1 MASRLAAP
9 GVLGRH
15 RWSGIPLR
23 RSAYVGYAGGRVT
36 RRPGPATVGR
46 VESRTQRA
54 GRVLL
59 EAWPSLAL
67 LVFGLIATAPAGE
80 NQPHTARP
88 PDLAGYVLVAIAA
101 LALAPRRRLSS
112 TLAVNGAAVAIYLAA
127 GYPYGPILFTIPVT
141 IFRVAAQWPA
151 RRAFAAVAVYFGVIL
166 AAAVVKEW
174 RGPAG
179 LQGDQLLWLSVAW
192 SAVAA
197 AALAVGVSVK
207 VRREAAAGVRAEQ
220 ARRAVSEERLQMAQD
235 LHDTVG
241 HGLAVIAM
249 QAGVALHVL
258 DRDLEQAR
266 KSMQAVRSTSRE
278 SLESLRAELDALR
291 SPDAVGAR
299 RPAPGLDDVGRLA
312 ERVSA
317 GGVAVDVDIDPG
329 LRAVPPAVDAVA
341 YRILRESLTNVL
353 RHAGAATARIRVR
366 DEGGLLLLDV
376 TDTGRGATSAGLGD
390 GAGTGIRG
398 MRAQA
403 ETLGG
408 TLDAGPRPGG
418 GFAVTARLPLPG
430 SVDGSDR

>member
-1 MASRLAAP
+1 MTRRLA
-9 GVLGRH
+9 
-15 RWSGIPLR
+15 
-23 RSAYVGYAGGRVT
+23 
-36 RRPGPATVGR
+36 PATVGR
-46 VESRTQRA
+46 MESRTQRA

-59 EAWPSLAL
+59 DAWPGLAL
-67 LVFGLIATAPAGE
+67 LVFGLLATAPAGE
-80 NQPHTARP
+80 NQPHTARS
-88 PDLAGYVLVAIAA
+88 PDLGGYALVAIAA
-101 LALAPRRRLSS
+101 LSLVPRRRLGS
-112 TLAVNGAAVAIYLAA
+112 TLAVNGAAVAVYLAA
-127 GYPYGPILFTIPVT
+127 GYPYGPILLTVPVT

-151 RRAFAAVAVYFGVIL
+151 RRAIASAAVYLGVIL

-174 RGPAG
+174 RGPGG

-197 AALAVGVSVK
+197 AALAVGMSVK

-258 DRDLEQAR
+258 DRDPEQAR
-266 KSMQAVRSTSRE
+266 RSMQAVRSTSRE

-299 RPAPGLDDVGRLA
+299 RPAPGLEDVGRLA
-312 ERVSA
+312 ERVRA
-317 GGVAVDVDIDPG
+317 GGVAVDVDIDPD
-329 LRAVPPAVDAVA
+329 LRAVPPAVDAAA

-376 TDTGRGATSAGLGD
+376 TDTGGGVPATGPGIGD
-390 GAGTGIRG
+390 GTGTGIPA

-408 TLDAGPRPGG
+408 TLDAGPRPSG

-430 SVDGSDR
+430 SADGSDR

>member
-1 MASRLAAP
+1 
-9 GVLGRH
+9 
-15 RWSGIPLR
+15 
-23 RSAYVGYAGGRVT
+23 
-36 RRPGPATVGR
+36 
-46 VESRTQRA
+46 
-54 GRVLL
+54 
-59 EAWPSLAL
+59 
-67 LVFGLIATAPAGE
+67 
-80 NQPHTARP
+80 
-88 PDLAGYVLVAIAA
+88 
-101 LALAPRRRLSS
+101 
-112 TLAVNGAAVAIYLAA
+112 
-127 GYPYGPILFTIPVT
+127 
-141 IFRVAAQWPA
+141 
-151 RRAFAAVAVYFGVIL
+151 
-166 AAAVVKEW
+166 
-174 RGPAG
+174 
-179 LQGDQLLWLSVAW
+179 
-192 SAVAA
+192 
-197 AALAVGVSVK
+197 
-207 VRREAAAGVRAEQ
+207 
-220 ARRAVSEERLQMAQD
+220 
-235 LHDTVG
+235 
-241 HGLAVIAM
+241 
-249 QAGVALHVL
+249 
-258 DRDLEQAR
+258 
-266 KSMQAVRSTSRE
+266 VRSTSRE

-341 YRILRESLTNVL
+341 YRILQESLTNVL
-353 RHAGAATARIRVR
+353 RHAGAATARVRVR